1 MPVRLVHHAPAAG
14 AAASAV
20 RDGAAAERGGPRALT
35 IRLAKPTVEH
45 AYGVA
50 LSSEGS
56 DGACIVN
63 ELDPEGIAAEQL
75 QLGDKILSANG
86 SPATGAVAISR
97 VMRGATALT
106 LEVLRSLSTRPRS
119 PTLEG
124 YARAVAECKPS
135 NRFGDAQPQP
145 CRASDILRPR

>member
-14 AAASAV
+14 AAGSVV
-20 RDGAAAERGGPRALT
+20 RDGAAVERGGPRALT
-35 IRLAKPTVEH
+35 IRLVKPTVEH

-97 VMRGATALT
+97 VMRDATAIT
-106 LEVLRSLSTRPRS
+106 LEVLRSLSTHPARS

-124 YARAVAECKPS
+124 YARAVAECEPC
-135 NRFGDAQPQP
+135 NRFGDAQP
-145 CRASDILRPR
+145 CRASADVLRPR